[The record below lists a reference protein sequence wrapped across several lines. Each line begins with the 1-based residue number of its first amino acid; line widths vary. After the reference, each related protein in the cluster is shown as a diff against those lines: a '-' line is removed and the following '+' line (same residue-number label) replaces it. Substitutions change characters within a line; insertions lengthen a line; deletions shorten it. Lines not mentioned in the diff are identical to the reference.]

1 MVMCI
6 VKGCES
12 KSKWYSTVMF
22 HRIPT
27 KRKDRMYRW
36 LAALNIDLN
45 TPIESIKKWR
55 VCSEHF
61 VPDDYQEYTNS
72 ISPGQR
78 LKDTAIPNYN
88 TRGSSSSAVQSCEP
102 CQRKSPVT
110 TQRQIPGFPK
120 LKEPW
125 EVLVLDLIGPL
136 PATLRNNNYALVMTD
151 LYTKWVVAEPIQTK
165 TVAEVSA
172 VITAKFYQFGAAR
185 EILTDLGQ
193 QFVNELNS
201 SLYAAL
207 KLKDVVSCA
216 HHPQNAE
223 QILSRK
229 ESAKSSRRKRKVLKP
244 RSTNPEDVSGSE
256 DPEKRLRGNTC
267 QDKEVNTD
275 SRISFKGVAAA
286 DDELRSQRTGY
297 NEMEDQLTEWTPGAD
312 QSSTASQWQ
321 NEHSYAYSPSRCETS
336 EVPLPGELER
346 LPTIVRDLH
355 TAFYWLQNNRNLLR
369 GDVTEPAFLGMNI
382 DCQQNAIRKLS
393 GEALSDEPDP
403 FLFIFQFHDDMDK
416 FLAWCI
422 DEQGLEVRAMVL
434 KEEVKH
440 LRWAHIRPHLFQLE
454 AVGHHEFPKHRRHL
468 TSQKKKIPVRDED
481 ERKAPVTT
489 QRQIPGFPKV
499 LRWLSV
505 VQAFVQRFTDPKEPW
520 EVLVLD
526 LIGPLPATLRNNNYA
541 LVMTDLYTKWVVAE
555 PIQTKTVAEV
565 SAVIT
570 AKFYQFGAAR
580 EILTDLGQ
588 QFVNELNSSLYAA
601 LKLKDVVSC
610 AHHPQNAEQDA
621 NQTIKHALCTCVSD
635 NHFDW
640 DLQLPAV
647 QFSKK
652 EKTKGSHQIRRQDEK
667 VNTESSAPLNG
678 TEGPAS
684 QRTAY
689 VMEKPDMALQCQN
702 EHSYACSPRRYGT
715 IKERL
720 PTIVRDLHTAFYWLQ
735 NNRNLLRG
743 DVTEPAFL
751 GMNIDCQ
758 QDAIRKLSGDA
769 LSDEPDPFLFIFQF
783 QDDMDN
789 FLAWCIDEQGLEVRA
804 MVLKEEEETESV
816 G

>member
-120 LKEPW
+120 L
-125 EVLVLDLIGPL
+125 
-136 PATLRNNNYALVMTD
+136 
-151 LYTKWVVAEPIQTK
+151 
-165 TVAEVSA
+165 
-172 VITAKFYQFGAAR
+172 
-185 EILTDLGQ
+185 
-193 QFVNELNS
+193 
-201 SLYAAL
+201 
-207 KLKDVVSCA
+207 
-216 HHPQNAE
+216 
-223 QILSRK
+223 
-229 ESAKSSRRKRKVLKP
+229 
-244 RSTNPEDVSGSE
+244 
-256 DPEKRLRGNTC
+256 
-267 QDKEVNTD
+267 
-275 SRISFKGVAAA
+275 
-286 DDELRSQRTGY
+286 
-297 NEMEDQLTEWTPGAD
+297 
-312 QSSTASQWQ
+312 
-321 NEHSYAYSPSRCETS
+321 
-336 EVPLPGELER
+336 
-346 LPTIVRDLH
+346 
-355 TAFYWLQNNRNLLR
+355 
-369 GDVTEPAFLGMNI
+369 
-382 DCQQNAIRKLS
+382 
-393 GEALSDEPDP
+393 
-403 FLFIFQFHDDMDK
+403 
-416 FLAWCI
+416 
-422 DEQGLEVRAMVL
+422 
-434 KEEVKH
+434 
-440 LRWAHIRPHLFQLE
+440 
-454 AVGHHEFPKHRRHL
+454 
-468 TSQKKKIPVRDED
+468 
-481 ERKAPVTT
+481 
-489 QRQIPGFPKV
+489 
-499 LRWLSV
+499 
-505 VQAFVQRFTDPKEPW
+505 KEPW

>member
-223 QILSRK
+223 QDANQTIKHALC
-229 ESAKSSRRKRKVLKP
+229 
-244 RSTNPEDVSGSE
+244 T
-256 DPEKRLRGNTC
+256 
-267 QDKEVNTD
+267 
-275 SRISFKGVAAA
+275 
-286 DDELRSQRTGY
+286 Y
-297 NEMEDQLTEWTPGAD
+297 QLTEWTPGAD

-336 EVPLPGELER
+336 EER